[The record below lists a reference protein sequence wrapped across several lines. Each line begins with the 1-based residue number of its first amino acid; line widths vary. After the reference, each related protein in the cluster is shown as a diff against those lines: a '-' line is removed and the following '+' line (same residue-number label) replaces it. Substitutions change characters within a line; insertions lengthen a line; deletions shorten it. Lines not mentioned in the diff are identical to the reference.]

1 MPSFCAQHPEIPA
14 LYACDGCGRQL
25 CDQCITA
32 GHALLFCKI
41 CGERAI
47 PLSPEVGPAPGAHS
61 AIQHRRRAAVD
72 SSYRLGDAFGYPFR
86 GMGKYLF
93 VAALVCQGA
102 VEIMLRFGIDLFR
115 FALAF
120 GFWSLLVG
128 LQLKIARSTA
138 SGQDELPDWPD
149 YFSLGERFF
158 DILVFLIL
166 QVWRYGLVALYLFV
180 GRGLIFAHEPN
191 LLFWL
196 GLAVLGWIGTAA
208 ATMALGAVG
217 KFHPDHVLRLD
228 LHLQAFRAC
237 GADAVTIVNLI
248 FALDLAVWLARL
260 GLGRVPLAGAA
271 IAGIL
276 GTYALFVSA
285 HLAGLLFRRN
295 APVVEEIY

>member
-1 MPSFCAQHPEIPA
+1 MPVCAQHPEIAA

-32 GHALLFCKI
+32 GHALLFCKV

-47 PLSPEVGPAPGAHS
+47 PVTPEVGPATGAHS

-72 SSYRLGDAFGYPFR
+72 STYRLVDAFGYPFR
-86 GMGKYLF
+86 GMGKLLF

-102 VEIMLRFGIDLFR
+102 VEIMVRFGIDFFR

-128 LQLKIARSTA
+128 LQLKIARST
-138 SGQDELPDWPD
+138 SEGQDELPDWPD

-158 DILVFLIL
+158 DILVFVIL
-166 QVWRYGLVALYLFV
+166 QIWRYGLVALYVLVF
-180 GRGLIFAHEPN
+180 RGAIFAKEPN
-191 LLFWL
+191 LLVWL
-196 GLAVLGWIGTAA
+196 GLAVLAWLGAA
-208 ATMALGAVG
+208 LATTALGAVG
-217 KFHPDHVLRLD
+217 KFNPDQVLRLD
-228 LHLQAFRAC
+228 LHYRAFRAC
-237 GADAVTIVNLI
+237 GADAIVIANLV
-248 FALDLAVWLARL
+248 FALDLAFWLARI
-260 GLGRVPLAGAA
+260 GLGGIPLAGSA
-271 IAGIL
+271 ITGIL

-295 APVVEEIY
+295 APEVEEVY

>member
-1 MPSFCAQHPEIPA
+1 MPALCAQHPEIAA
-14 LYACDGCGRQL
+14 LYACDGCGREL

-47 PLSPEVGPAPGAHS
+47 PLAPLEGPAPGAHS
-61 AIQHRRRAAVD
+61 AVQLRRRAVID
-72 SSYRLGDAFGYPFR
+72 SSYRLSQAFGYPFR

-93 VAALVCQGA
+93 VAALVCQGG
-102 VEIMLRFGIDLFR
+102 VEILLRFGINLFR

-138 SGQDELPDWPD
+138 EGQDELPDWPD

-166 QVWRYGLVALYLFV
+166 QIWRYGLVALYLFV
-180 GRGLIFAHEPN
+180 GRSMIFTKEPN
-191 LLFWL
+191 LLYWL
-196 GLAVLGWIGTAA
+196 GAAVLGWLGTVA

-217 KFHPDHVLRLD
+217 KFDPDLVLRLE
-228 LHLQAFRAC
+228 LHTRAFRAC
-237 GADAVTIVNLI
+237 GADAVTIVNLV
-248 FALDLAVWLARL
+248 FALDLAVWLVRL
-260 GLGRVPLAGAA
+260 CLADIPLAGSAA
-271 IAGIL
+271 AGIL

-295 APVVEEIY
+295 AAAVEEIY

>member
-1 MPSFCAQHPEIPA
+1 MPACAQHPEVGA
-14 LYACDGCGRQL
+14 LYACDSCGRHL

-47 PLSPEVGPAPGAHS
+47 PLKPKVGPAPGAHS
-61 AIQHRRRAAVD
+61 AIQHRRRAAID
-72 SSYRLGDAFGYPFR
+72 SSYRLVQAFGYPFR
-86 GMGKYLF
+86 GMGKFLF
-93 VAALVCQGA
+93 LAALVCQGG
-102 VEIMLRFGIDLFR
+102 VELLLRFGIDFFR

-128 LQLKIARSTA
+128 LQLKIARSTSA
-138 SGQDELPDWPD
+138 GQDELPDWPD

-158 DILVFLIL
+158 DILVFVIL
-166 QVWRYGLVALYLFV
+166 QIWRYGLVALYVFV
-180 GRGLIFAHEPN
+180 FRGAIFAKEPN
-191 LLFWL
+191 LLVLL
-196 GLAVLGWIGTAA
+196 GLAVLAWVGAA
-208 ATMALGAVG
+208 TATMALGAVG

-228 LHLQAFRAC
+228 LHWKAFRAC
-237 GADAVTIVNLI
+237 GADAVTIANLV
-248 FALDLAVWLARL
+248 FALDLAVWLVRL
-260 GLGRVPLAGAA
+260 GLGNIPLAGSA
-271 IAGIL
+271 ITGIL